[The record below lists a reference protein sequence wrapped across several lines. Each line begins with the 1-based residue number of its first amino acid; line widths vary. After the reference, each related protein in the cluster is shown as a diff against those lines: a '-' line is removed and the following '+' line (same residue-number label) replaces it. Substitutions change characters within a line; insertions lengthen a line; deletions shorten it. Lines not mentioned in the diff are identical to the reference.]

1 MKSLAPFLIV
11 IATTIFSF
19 NCSAQ
24 LSGPISINEE
34 MTNAQLFSDS
44 ISNNQLRIVSYHV
57 VERINMKFGGTIT
70 TYNVSNF
77 SLINTNDLGKDNS
90 RTITA
95 KYAKTR
101 AKVKEVVAVTSVPIK
116 ASANAILTINDSVK
130 AIPKKKVKYVDI
142 DIIGTYER
150 VIDRGYK
157 TIDMLKRVGN
167 SRFFGGDLTTAAK
180 WYSQLFS
187 LTTDL
192 EAEYYY
198 RYAQTLTSISEP
210 EKAKEMMHIFES
222 KK

>member
-1 MKSLAPFLIV
+1 
-11 IATTIFSF
+11 
-19 NCSAQ
+19 
-24 LSGPISINEE
+24 
-34 MTNAQLFSDS
+34 
-44 ISNNQLRIVSYHV
+44 
-57 VERINMKFGGTIT
+57 
-70 TYNVSNF
+70 
-77 SLINTNDLGKDNS
+77 LGKDNS
-90 RTITA
+90 RTITP

-101 AKVKEVVAVTSVPIK
+101 AKVKDVVAVTSVPLK
-116 ASANAILTINDSVK
+116 VSANALLAINDSIK

-157 TIDMLKRVGN
+157 TVDMLKRVGN
-167 SRFFGGDLTTAAK
+167 SRFFGGDLATAAK

-198 RYAQTLTSISEP
+198 RYAQTLTSIRET
-210 EKAKEMMHIFES
+210 EKAKEMMYIFES

>member
-11 IATTIFSF
+11 IATIFSF
-19 NCSAQ
+19 KCSAQ
-24 LSGPISINEE
+24 FSGPISINKE
-34 MTNAQLFSDS
+34 MTNAQLLSDS
-44 ISNNQLRIVSYHV
+44 ISNNQLRIVGYHV

-70 TYNVSNF
+70 TYDVS
-77 SLINTNDLGKDNS
+77 SLSLVNTNDLGQENS
-90 RTITA
+90 RTITP
-95 KYAKTR
+95 KYSKS
-101 AKVKEVVAVTSVPIK
+101 KEKIKEVLAVTSIPIK
-116 ASANAILTINDSVK
+116 ASANALHTINDSIKV
-130 AIPKKKVKYVDI
+130 IPKKKLKYADI

-157 TIDMLKRVGN
+157 TVDMLKRVGN
-167 SRFFGGDLTTAAK
+167 SRFFGGDLVTAAK

-198 RYAQTLTSISEP
+198 RYAQTLNSISEP